1 MKFIKSIFIIIILI
15 LTIGCSITRHRK
27 DGSILNKEFHYKT
40 SFTTLKSIIVLPVA
54 VNGTTKNFLFDTGA
68 DLSLLQKDNVTGKTV
83 KVNGA
88 SNRKIK
94 TGKGYVKSIQI
105 GDINFLNT
113 YALNSDL
120 KGLKEQ
126 IANFGGLIGQPIIS
140 KANWLIDYP
149 NQNIEISNT
158 HLVDDSYQSIKI
170 KREDGAP
177 YIYLTINDKKH
188 KTIIDL
194 GSSSTFSIPKDSK
207 LASEVLNAYN
217 FEDNEREIY
226 TLGGIQKIKEKVGVL
241 PSIKIESIEFKN
253 VKTDVKP
260 TSQLRIGNNFFKDH
274 IIYID
279 NINGDYKIK
288 KIK

>member
-1 MKFIKSIFIIIILI
+1 MKFIKSVFILVILI
-15 LTIGCSITRHRK
+15 LSTGCSITKYQK
-27 DGSILNKEFHYKT
+27 DGSVANKEFHYKT
-40 SFTTLKSIIVLPVA
+40 GFTTLKSVIILPVT
-54 VNGTTKNFLFDTGA
+54 VNGTTRNFLFDTGA
-68 DLSLLQKDNVTGKTV
+68 DLSLLQRDSIVGKTI

-88 SNRKIK
+88 SNRTIK

-126 IANFGGLIGQPIIS
+126 ITDFGGLIGQPIIS

-149 NQNIEISNT
+149 NKNIEISNT

-177 YIYLTINDKKH
+177 YIYLTINGKKH
-188 KTIIDL
+188 KAIIDL
-194 GSSSTFSIPKDSK
+194 GSSSTFSIPKGSK
-207 LASEVLNAYN
+207 LASEVLNAHN

-279 NINGDYKIK
+279 NINGDYKVK
-288 KIK
+288 KIQ